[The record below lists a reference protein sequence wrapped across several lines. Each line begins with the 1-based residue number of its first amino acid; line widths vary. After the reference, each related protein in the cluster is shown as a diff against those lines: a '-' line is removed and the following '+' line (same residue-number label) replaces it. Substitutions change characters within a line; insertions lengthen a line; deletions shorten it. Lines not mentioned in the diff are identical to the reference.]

1 MKLTGPIVITG
12 FMGCGKTEVARTL
25 ARRFALTLVD
35 LDQRIAEQH
44 GRTAAQ
50 LIVEEGEPAF
60 RAIETQTLREL
71 LQENAAGV
79 IALGGGAWITAA
91 NRDLIQQHHGVTIWL
106 DTPFELCWQRIE
118 TSPLDRPLG
127 RTRVQAEQLYRD
139 RRAVYQL
146 AAIHLPVLAHETTAE
161 LVDRLKAHY
170 QLATDNTDE
179 NHVSSV

>member
-12 FMGCGKTEVARTL
+12 FMGCGKTEVARTV
-25 ARRFALTLVD
+25 ARRFDLTLVD
-35 LDQRIAEQH
+35 LDHRIAEQH

-71 LQENAAGV
+71 LQENATGV
-79 IALGGGAWITAA
+79 IALGGGAWITAE
-91 NRDLIQQHHGVTIWL
+91 NRDLIEEHHGVTVWL

-118 TSPLDRPLG
+118 ASPQDRPLG
-127 RTRVQAEQLYRD
+127 RTRAQAEQLYHD

-161 LVDRLKAHY
+161 LVDRLEAE
-170 QLATDNTDE
+170 L
-179 NHVSSV
+179 VSHTQ